1 LSFRFCRVMGRRISH
16 LQGETS
22 GPVPEALML
31 PAGPGLVLMVG
42 GPWRDLEEHP
52 RKYSSQLAGRLGR
65 KGMEHIGREIR

>member
-1 LSFRFCRVMGRRISH
+1 
-16 LQGETS
+16 
-22 GPVPEALML
+22 ML